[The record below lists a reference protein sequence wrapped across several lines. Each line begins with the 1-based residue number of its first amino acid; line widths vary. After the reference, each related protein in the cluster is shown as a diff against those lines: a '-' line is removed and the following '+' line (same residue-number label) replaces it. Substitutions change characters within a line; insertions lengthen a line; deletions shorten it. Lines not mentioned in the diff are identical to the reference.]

1 MGINPKEVNINE
13 LFGATPYY
21 IDFYQREYKW
31 KKDHVISLLDDIFHR
46 FDQDYD
52 LSHDPSDENISK
64 YSWYYL
70 SSFMTNNYDGKLF
83 LVDGQQRLTTL
94 TLMLIKLYHLAGKYE
109 VDFLKQ
115 VVERKI
121 YGADITGYT
130 YWMGQDGRSKI
141 ISSLLKDGISNI
153 QTDNVT
159 HFNMINNYDE
169 ISKYLDTKLSYDH
182 KYKCFVIYLLKR
194 IVLVRIDIDDY
205 KDVPMVFE
213 VINDRGEKLKPYEVL
228 KGQLLGQLSK
238 QDVHK
243 TYLPIWIKGI
253 EPIEAIGDAE
263 ADNFFKYYLRAKYA
277 DTAYHHR
284 QFEGDYYNREIF
296 SKEWDTKIGLKQH
309 IENVKDFVS
318 KTLVYFAGLYKK
330 LLSDNVYDSKY
341 GEYVYY
347 NRLND
352 QDRQYMLILS
362 ACNVDDKQENDKI
375 FEISKLLDR
384 HYVLLQLYGCYDS
397 NSFTEILIDINK
409 EIRNKCLDEI
419 KTIFDKHLLKDIE
432 SVKGLGNINLFDYT
446 FFKNANTNLGI
457 RFIRYFFAR
466 IENFIATEIN
476 PNYKLSKN
484 QLWDLVRNTGHKTG
498 YHIEHILANND
509 ENRKLFNDDEEY
521 FQRERNRFGAL
532 LLLKGKDNI
541 SSGNEKYKDKLATYN
556 NADISNKWNR
566 SLSDT
571 FYHTNKEFQDFI
583 KRYSLLFK
591 HYDTFGPNAVE
602 ERHSL
607 LSEMVKNIWR

>member
-1 MGINPKEVNINE
+1 MGINPKEVTINE
-13 LFGATPYY
+13 LFGAIPYY

-31 KKDHVISLLDDIFHR
+31 KKDHVIALLDDIFHR

-52 LSHDPSDENISK
+52 SSHDPTDENISK

-70 SSFMTNNYDGKLF
+70 SSFMTNNYDGKVF

-94 TLMLIKLYHLAGKYE
+94 TLILINLFKLAEKYE

-115 VVERKI
+115 VIERKI

-130 YWMGQDGRSKI
+130 FWMGQDGRSKI
-141 ISSLLKDGISNI
+141 LSSLMKADAVNI

-159 HFNMINNYDE
+159 HFNMINNYEE
-169 ISKYLDTKLSYDH
+169 ISKYLSNKLFDGH
-182 KYKCFVIYLLKR
+182 KFKCFVIYLLKK
-194 IVLVRIDIDDY
+194 IALVRIDIDDY

-228 KGQLLGQLSK
+228 KGQLLGQLPK

-243 TYLPIWIKGI
+243 TYLPIWIKSI

-284 QFEGDYYNREIF
+284 QFEGDYYNREVF
-296 SKEWDTKIGLKQH
+296 SKEWDAKIGLKQH
-309 IENVKDFVS
+309 IDNVKSFVS
-318 KTLVYFAGLYKK
+318 NIIDYYARLYKK
-330 LLSDNVYDSKY
+330 ILSDNVYDFQY

-352 QDRQYMLILS
+352 QDRQYMLIMS

-375 FEISKLLDR
+375 YEISKLLDR

-409 EIRNKCLDEI
+409 EIRNKNIDEI
-419 KTIFDKHLLKDIE
+419 NNIFDKHLIKDIE
-432 SVKGLGNINLFDYT
+432 SVKGLENIQLFDYT

-476 PNYKLSKN
+476 SNYRLSKN
-484 QLWDLVRNTGHKTG
+484 QLWDLVRNTGYKTG

-509 ENRKLFNDDEEY
+509 ENRQSFHNDEEY
-521 FQRERNRFGAL
+521 FQRERNRLWSL

-541 SSGNEKYKDKLATYN
+541 SSGNERYKDKLATYN
-556 NADISNKWNR
+556 NADISNRWSR
-566 SLSDT
+566 SLSET
-571 FYHTNKEFQDFI
+571 FYHTNKEFQEFI
-583 KRYSLLFK
+583 RLRLLHFK
-591 HYDTFGPNAVE
+591 FYNTFGPNEVE
-602 ERHSL
+602 ERHDL
-607 LSEMVKNIWR
+607 LFEMVKNIWR

>member
-1 MGINPKEVNINE
+1 MGINPKEVTVNE

-46 FDQDYD
+46 FDQDYEP
-52 LSHDPSDENISK
+52 SQDPNDENISK

-70 SSFMTNNYDGKLF
+70 SSFMTNNYDGKVF

-94 TLMLIKLYHLAGKYE
+94 TLILIKLYHLAGKYE
-109 VDFLKQ
+109 VDFLKK
-115 VVERKI
+115 VIEHKI
-121 YGADITGYT
+121 FGADILGYT

-141 ISSLLKDGISNI
+141 LSTLMEDGAITY
-153 QTDNVT
+153 QTENVT
-159 HFNMINNYDE
+159 HLNMINNYEE
-169 ISKYLDTKLSYDH
+169 ISKYLDNKLSDSH
-182 KYKCFVIYLLKR
+182 KFNCFVIYLLKR
-194 IVLVRIDIDDY
+194 VALVRIDIDDY

-228 KGQLLGQLSK
+228 KGQLLGQLAK

-243 TYLPIWIKGI
+243 TYLPIWIQSI

-263 ADNFFKYYLRAKYA
+263 ADNFFKYYLRGKYA

-284 QFEGDYYNREIF
+284 QFEGEYYNRELF
-296 SKEWDTKIGLKQH
+296 SKEWDAKIGLKQH
-309 IENVKDFVS
+309 VDNIKEFVS
-318 KTLVYFAGLYKK
+318 KTFVYYANLYKK
-330 LLSDNVYDSKY
+330 ILSDDIYNTSY

-352 QDRQYMLILS
+352 QDRQYMLIIS
-362 ACNVDDKQENDKI
+362 ACNVNDSQESDKI
-375 FEISKLLDR
+375 VEISRLLDR
-384 HYVLLQLYGCYDS
+384 HYVLHQLYGCYDS

-409 EIRNKCLDEI
+409 KIRNKDLDEI
-419 KTIFDKHLLKDIE
+419 KGVFDSHLLNDIE

-457 RFIRYFFAR
+457 RFIRYYFAR
-466 IENFIATEIN
+466 IENFIATEVN
-476 PNYKLSKN
+476 QNYRLSKN
-484 QLWDLVRNTGHKTG
+484 QLWDLVRNTGHKGG

-509 ENRKLFNDDEEY
+509 ENRQLFNNNEEY
-521 FQRERNRFGAL
+521 FQRERNRLGAL

-541 SSGNEKYKDKLATYN
+541 SSGNEKFQDKLATYN
-556 NADISNKWNR
+556 NADISNRWNR
-566 SLSDT
+566 SLLES

-583 KRYSLLFK
+583 KRFSLPFNF
-591 HYDTFGPNAVE
+591 YNTFDSKAVE
-602 ERHSL
+602 ERHAL
-607 LSEMVKNIWR
+607 LFEMVKCIWS